1 MKETTRVSML
11 PVFLLLLIG
20 GLAAVWA
27 LASYS
32 PGTDSSGVSLLALL
46 HVESPPGHVTQHTN
60 EQPTCD
66 FDDENGWVGHCR
78 ALNGGG
84 SVHLVNNPDA
94 KNVSFAEL
102 KSFILEDNTNQLRY
116 LDGMRKCTDFAE
128 ALHNNAEAAGI
139 RAAYV
144 AVSFEGGG
152 NGHALSAFQTTDEG
166 LLYVDCTGPVGQ
178 DFPHSDQFDRIVRLE
193 EGKTYKSLEI
203 TYYPKVACDA
213 FWHQGVVEKVE
224 IYW

>member
-1 MKETTRVSML
+1 MKETTKVSML
-11 PVFLLLLIG
+11 PVLLLLLIG
-20 GLAAVWA
+20 GLAALWA

-32 PGTDSSGVSLLALL
+32 PGHDSSGVSLLALL
-46 HVESPPGHVTQHTN
+46 NVAPQAEHVTQHTN
-60 EQPTCD
+60 EQPTCA
-66 FDDENGWVGHCR
+66 FDDEDGWVGHCR
-78 ALNGGG
+78 ALNGSGA
-84 SVHLVNNPDA
+84 VHLVDNPDT

-102 KSFILEDNTNQLRY
+102 KSFILEDTTNQLRY
-116 LDGMRKCTDFAE
+116 LAGMRKCTDFAE

-152 NGHALSAFQTTDEG
+152 DGHALNAFQTTDEG
-166 LLYVDCTGPVGQ
+166 LVYVDCTGPVGQ
-178 DFPHSDQFDRIVRLE
+178 AFANSDQFDRIAHIE

-203 TYYPKVACDA
+203 TYYPKVACGA
-213 FWHQGVVEKVE
+213 FWRQGVVEKVE